1 MKRSDTRPRK
11 LSVAVV
17 DSDPLRCIGFQACLN
32 SEADFELS
40 SFAPSQLK
48 EIPAVDVVLLSSRT
62 VTNVAE
68 LLSTFR
74 SVRPGVPFI
83 VIGCHMDD
91 DGMLRMISAGAKG
104 CIEESASP
112 NELALAIRMVHSGS
126 VWAPRRVLASF
137 VERAYKSSTP
147 GMPVGSRSLTPREK
161 EVLRMLVA
169 GCSNKEIAEPLG
181 IEERTV
187 KAHVAKLMRKVGAP
201 NRIVLSVQAVTHS
214 LIQ

>member
-1 MKRSDTRPRK
+1 M
-11 LSVAVV
+11 
-17 DSDPLRCIGFQACLN
+17 
-32 SEADFELS
+32 
-40 SFAPSQLK
+40 
-48 EIPAVDVVLLSSRT
+48 DVVLLSSRT
-62 VTNVAE
+62 ITNAVE

-74 SVRPGVPFI
+74 TVRPEVAFI
-83 VIGCHMDD
+83 VIGCNMDD
-91 DGMLRMISAGAKG
+91 EGILRMIAAGAKG
-104 CIEESASP
+104 CVEESASST
-112 NELALAIRMVHSGS
+112 ELALAIRTVDSGS
-126 VWAPRRVLASF
+126 VWAPRRVLALF
-137 VERAYKSSTP
+137 VERAYNSGTP
-147 GMPVGSRSLTPREK
+147 GIPTGPRSLTPREK

>member
-1 MKRSDTRPRK
+1 MKSSKPQQRK
-11 LSVAVV
+11 LSIAVV

-32 SEADFELS
+32 SEVDFDLS
-40 SFAPSQLK
+40 SVSPAQLRDL
-48 EIPAVDVVLLSSRT
+48 PVVDVVLLSSRT
-62 VTNVAE
+62 VINVTE

-74 SVRPGVPFI
+74 TVRPDVPFI
-83 VIGCHMDD
+83 VIGCNMDD
-91 DGMLRMISAGAKG
+91 EGILRTIAAGAKG
-104 CIEESASP
+104 CVEESAP
-112 NELALAIRMVHSGS
+112 ATELALAIRMVHSGS
-126 VWAPRRVLASF
+126 VWAPRRVLALF
-137 VERAYKSSTP
+137 VERAYKSTTPEVSTGP
-147 GMPVGSRSLTPREK
+147 RSLTPREK

-169 GCSNKEIAEPLG
+169 GCSNREIAEPLG